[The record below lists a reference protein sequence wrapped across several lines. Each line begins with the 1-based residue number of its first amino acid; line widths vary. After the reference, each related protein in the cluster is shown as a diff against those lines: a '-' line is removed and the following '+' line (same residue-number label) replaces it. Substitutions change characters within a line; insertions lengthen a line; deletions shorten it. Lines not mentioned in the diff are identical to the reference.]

1 MPTLVA
7 ALSRQKLFE
16 GNQFRD
22 NLVLIFP
29 AENYSLPGERQ

>member
-7 ALSRQKLFE
+7 ALPSRKHFE

-22 NLVLIFP
+22 NLILIFA
-29 AENYSLPGERQ
+29 AEKYSLPGERQ